1 MTKTLQ
7 PTAFIFLIDGK
18 KLVAIPIVLLFQRFI
33 FTELFALPE
42 LS

>member
-18 KLVAIPIVLLFQRFI
+18 KLVAIPIVVI
-33 FTELFALPE
+33 I
-42 LS
+42 SKIYIY